1 MKLIFS
7 SITYGPVEP
16 AAIISQRA
24 AIMHAS
30 SHGITWIG
38 DASPDKQTFTVGR
51 GMVAAAA
58 CNSDADAVFWCDSD
72 IVLPVDAITRMAHS
86 KLDFVT
92 GIYFQKSGEHWPLVA
107 NFSEDHYNW
116 MVRWPENV
124 IAPVDGCGFGCV
136 LTSTKMLRDMRDRF
150 EVQAGS
156 LRMICDLCEARKPHQ
171 DCTPRPMTDNEIR
184 ERANPWF
191 EYSKFSEDFEF
202 CQRAKKAGYQL
213 HVDTAVL
220 CGHLPPPPA
229 IGFEH
234 FKSKHPEFFGGTNGN
249 IASKQVSEAGIR
261 EGNDGAGN
269 AIIPQAAVE
278 LGKVR

>member
-24 AIMHAS
+24 AIMHAAR
-30 SHGITWIG
+30 HGVEWVG

-51 GMVAAAA
+51 GQVAVAACA
-58 CNSDADAVFWCDSD
+58 SDADAVFWADSD
-72 IVLPVDAITRMAHS
+72 IVLPVDAISRLVSS

-92 GIYFQKSGEHWPLVA
+92 GIYFQKTGEHWPLIA
-107 NFSEDHYNW
+107 NFAEDHYNW

-124 IAPVDGCGFGCV
+124 IAPIDGCGFGCV
-136 LTSTKMLRDMRDRF
+136 LTSVKMLREMRDRF
-150 EVQAGS
+150 EVQSGAV
-156 LRMICDLCEARKPHQ
+156 RMICDLCETRKLHSE
-171 DCTPRPMTDNEIR
+171 CNPRPMTDNELK

-213 HVDTAVL
+213 YVDTAVL
-220 CGHLPPPPA
+220 CGHLPAPPA

-234 FKSKHPEFFGGTNGN
+234 FKKKHPEFFGGNQNGD
-249 IASKQVSEAGIR
+249 IATKQVSEAGIR
-261 EGNDGAGN
+261 QG
-269 AIIPQAAVE
+269 
-278 LGKVR
+278 